1 MMNYVK
7 KYALEP
13 ERVNQK
19 SFYRK
24 AYILIDDAGNEYLKS
39 YDTIVM
45 SRSANGELKRHWD
58 GYSKATGK
66 HVREFSGIGKKDWD
80 AMEVVEVI

>member
-1 MMNYVK
+1 MMNYVE
-7 KYALEP
+7 KYELVP
-13 ERVNQK
+13 ERVSQK
-19 SFYRK
+19 SFYGK
-24 AYILIDDAGNEYLKS
+24 AYILIDDTGNKYLKS

-45 SRSANGELKRHWD
+45 SRSANGEFKRHWD
-58 GYSKATGK
+58 GYSRTTGN